1 MLNLEECKRILNK
14 GKNKFSKEEIKE
26 IREKLYELAH
36 IELNIRE
43 KKIRSYEK

>member
-1 MLNLEECKRILNK
+1 MLNIDVCKRILNK
-14 GKNKFSKEEIKE
+14 GKNKFSNEEIKE

-43 KKIRSYEK
+43 YKLISYEK